1 MATST
6 LLNYLETGSSNE
18 VMNRRQVETFIA
30 GEAITANDFV
40 ALDFSQSSDAD
51 KALYVMKAGTASA
64 TTSMAV
70 GVALATVASGAKVD
84 VVVKGVCEAN
94 VAGDTAQGEFLIITA
109 TDGQAGKTIANSLL
123 PEIACACEDDTAN
136 VATVIVIKQF

>member
-30 GEAITANDFV
+30 GEAIAAKDFV

-51 KALYVMKAGTASA
+51 KALYVMKAGTVDTA
-64 TTSMAV
+64 TTMCV
-70 GVALATVASGAKVD
+70 GVALGAAASGAKVD

-94 VAGDTAQGEFLIITA
+94 VAGDTTAGEFLIITG
-109 TDGQAGKTIANSLL
+109 TDGQAGKATDNTLL
-123 PEIACACEDDTAN
+123 PMVACACEADAAN

>member
-51 KALYVMKAGTASA
+51 KALYVMKAGTGDTA
-64 TTSMAV
+64 TTMCV
-70 GVALATVASGAKVD
+70 GVALGAAASGAKVD

-94 VAGDTAQGEFLIITA
+94 VAGDTAAGEFLIITG
-109 TDGQAGKTIANSLL
+109 TDGQAGKATDNTLL
-123 PEIACACEDDTAN
+123 PMVACAVEADTDN
-136 VATVIVIKQF
+136 VSTVIVIKQF

>member
-40 ALDFSQSSDAD
+40 ALDFSQTSDAD
-51 KALYVMKAGTASA
+51 KALYVMKAGTTGG
-64 TTSMAV
+64 TTNMCV
-70 GVALATVASGAKVD
+70 GVALATVVSGAKVD

-94 VAGDTAQGEFLIITA
+94 VAGDTAAGEFLTITG
-109 TDGQAGKTIANSLL
+109 TDGQAGKATDNTLY
-123 PEIACACEDDTAN
+123 PMVCCAVEADTAN
-136 VATVIVIKQF
+136 VSTVIVIKQF